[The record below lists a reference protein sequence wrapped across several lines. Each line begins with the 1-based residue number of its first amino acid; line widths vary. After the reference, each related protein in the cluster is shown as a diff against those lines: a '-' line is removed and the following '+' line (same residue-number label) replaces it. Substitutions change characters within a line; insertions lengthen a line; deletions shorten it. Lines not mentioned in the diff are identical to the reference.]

1 MANAS
6 RRSKQKQ
13 QTSKKDLPVEKTDE
27 FSQPQQQKVMLSPEQ
42 AELFKRLLAA
52 MTDAQ
57 NNLNFALLAA
67 NIDGESIVGGHLD
80 GDAPHF
86 ITRK

>member
-1 MANAS
+1 MGKGS
-6 RRSKQKQ
+6 RQSKQRR

-86 ITRK
+86 ITKK

>member
-1 MANAS
+1 
-6 RRSKQKQ
+6 
-13 QTSKKDLPVEKTDE
+13 
-27 FSQPQQQKVMLSPEQ
+27 MLSPEQ

-86 ITRK
+86 ITKK